1 MLLPA
6 FFSTVMLLQKGRTI
20 STTKTFPLWRANHH
34 ENTSDDTMSTTDT
47 LKHDNSREANVAE
60 TPGAGKHIKK
70 STYETS
76 L

>member
-1 MLLPA
+1 M
-6 FFSTVMLLQKGRTI
+6 K
-20 STTKTFPLWRANHH
+20 
-34 ENTSDDTMSTTDT
+34 NTSDDTVSTTET
-47 LKHDNSREANVAE
+47 SKHDNSIEANGTE

>member
-1 MLLPA
+1 
-6 FFSTVMLLQKGRTI
+6 
-20 STTKTFPLWRANHH
+20 
-34 ENTSDDTMSTTDT
+34 MSPTEAS
-47 LKHDNSREANVAE
+47 KHNNSIEANGAE